1 MSLELLLVQLGA
13 LLVFVHLWFAYAV
26 IKRRNDIADVAWGL
40 GFVLLA
46 SIGLI
51 ANFNS
56 KTIFV
61 WVLVTFWGLRLAS
74 HIYKRFRREK
84 QEDRR
89 YRTWREGWGKDW
101 VFWSW
106 LKVFM
111 VQGFFLVLVAMPI
124 ITLSQYE
131 ATAWSVLNYLGIA
144 VWLFGFIFET
154 VADKQLKAFILK
166 PKKPGEEHIMKSGLW
181 KYTRHP
187 NYFGEAVI
195 WWGVWLIAFGEFWW
209 LALIGPITIALLLR
223 FVSGVPLAEAGFKD
237 DPEFKQYAKKTPAMI
252 PNFFIK

>member
-1 MSLELLLVQLGA
+1 MNLKLTLLQLGA
-13 LLVFVHLWFAYAV
+13 LVIFLHLWFIYAI

-56 KTIFV
+56 KTLLV

-89 YRTWREGWGKDW
+89 YRTWRENWGKSW
-101 VFWSW
+101 VLWSW
-106 LKVFM
+106 LKVFLT
-111 VQGFFLVLVAMPI
+111 QGFFLVLVAMPI
-124 ITLSQYE
+124 IILAQYE
-131 ATAWSVLNYLGIA
+131 ASAWSALNFAGIA
-144 VWLFGFIFET
+144 IWLFGFVFET
-154 VADKQLKAFILK
+154 IADKQLKAFLIK
-166 PKKPGEEHIMKSGLW
+166 PKKPGDERIMKTGLW

-195 WWGVWLIAFGEFWW
+195 WWGIWLIAFGGLWW
-209 LALIGPITIALLLR
+209 IALIGPLTIALLLR

-237 DPEFKQYAKKTPAMI
+237 DPEFIQYANKTPAMI